1 MSGTFLEG
9 ILAWVETYPQAA
21 LALVFAASLGES
33 LFMFGMLVPGGLL
46 MFAAGAL
53 VGADALPLGLT
64 VACGAAGAIIGDS
77 ASFVLGRAYRGHL
90 HALPGLSRHPEL
102 VARGEAF
109 FARHGGKGVILGR
122 LFGWLRPVMP
132 TVAGASGLSVRR
144 FIVVDLIAV
153 LAWVPC
159 YILPGVVFGASLD
172 LAAQVGMRLAIVMI
186 AVVAIVWGVTWA
198 ARFMLAAGRLSARRY
213 AERLIAWSRRHRR
226 LGLLGPALADPRQPE
241 LPALAV
247 AASLLF
253 FVTAAIYLGLWGWQ
267 PPAFPRRFDA
277 LAFYLIQGLHTPVAN
292 TLAGVILELGS
303 PLIYMPFAVVVGI
316 VLAGLG
322 NWRAAGHWLAAL
334 TFSALV
340 VLTLRYLLAI
350 PTPVTFFYGAQ
361 IDPLTA
367 NGGQDLILCATVYGL
382 TGAILSQR
390 QPPGLRPYYYS
401 AGIAWGV
408 LIALARLYLGLAW
421 ASDVI
426 VALSVTFIWLNML
439 VLCYRRQRPRAVR
452 PRPVFTALAVA
463 VAIALVIALWPA
475 GQSPWRWPH
484 PESAP
489 VMAIADWTDAGYT
502 MLDARI
508 SDMAGRPSAPLNLQA
523 AGGRHDLTTML
534 ARAGWRPPPAFD
546 AAQTLRWLDPDAD
559 IQMLPVLPRIHDGQR
574 AAITRVRSDDSTSR
588 WVLRLWPTGAAAGE
602 ASTPLWVGLVD
613 RQRVDRRMNLMAT
626 AADQH
631 LYASAAQVLAATLAA
646 HNIGHRWTDGA
657 QPRLLFWTPAAQ
669 VDATVAP
676 E

>member
-9 ILAWVETYPQAA
+9 ILAWVEAYPQAA

-33 LFMFGMLVPGGLL
+33 LFMFGMLVPGALL

-64 VACGAAGAIIGDS
+64 VACGAAGAFIGDS
-77 ASFVLGRAYRGHL
+77 ASFALGRAYRGHL

-132 TVAGASGLSVRR
+132 TVAGAAGLSVRR

-172 LAAQVGMRLAIVMI
+172 LAAQVGTRLAIVMV

-198 ARFMLAAGRLSARRY
+198 ARFVLAAGRLSARRY

-247 AASLLF
+247 TASLLF
-253 FVTAAIYLGLWGWQ
+253 IVTAAIYLGLWGWQ
-267 PPAFPRRFDA
+267 PPLFPQRFDA

-292 TLAGVILELGS
+292 VLANAILQLGS
-303 PLIYMPFAVVVGI
+303 PLIYMPFAAMVGI
-316 VLAGLG
+316 LLAGLG

-340 VLTLRYLLAI
+340 VVTLRYLLAI
-350 PTPVTFFYGAQ
+350 PTPVTFFHGTQ
-361 IDPLTA
+361 IQTLIA
-367 NGGQDLILCATVYGL
+367 GGGQDLILCATVYGL

-401 AGIAWGV
+401 AVIAWIV
-408 LIALARLYLGLAW
+408 LIALARLYLGLVW

-426 VALSVTFIWLNML
+426 VGLSVTFVWLNML

-452 PRPVFTALAVA
+452 PRPVYTALAAA
-463 VAIALVIALWPA
+463 VAIALVVALWPA
-475 GQSPWRWPH
+475 DQSPWRGPRH
-484 PESAP
+484 E
-489 VMAIADWTDAGYT
+489 AIPSRVVADWAEAGYT
-502 MLDARI
+502 ALDARI

-523 AGGRHDLTTML
+523 AGTKHDLTAAL
-534 ARAGWRPPPAFD
+534 ARAGWRRPPAFNT
-546 AAQTLRWLDPDAD
+546 ARTLHWLDPDAP
-559 IQMLPVLPRIHDGQR
+559 IRALPVLPRIHEGRR
-574 AAITRVRSDDSTSR
+574 AAITRVYNDDNTSR
-588 WVLRLWPTGAAAGE
+588 WVLRLWPAGAVTGDAE
-602 ASTPLWVGLVD
+602 TPLWVGLAD
-613 RQRVDRRMNLMAT
+613 RQRIDRRLNLMAT

-631 LYASAAQVLAATLAA
+631 HYAPAAQIFAATLTA
-646 HNIGHRWTDGA
+646 HDIGHRWSGGA

-676 E
+676 D